1 MAPSTPKPKPV
12 AKPLSDTPPITRMR
26 AVKTGHNE
34 YTLLRETWTS
44 PPDATETVV
53 TKVDGVSAQYR
64 CRLHLEEQ
72 LGPNRLGGTG
82 L

>member
-1 MAPSTPKPKPV
+1 MAPSTPKPKPA
-12 AKPLSDTPPITRMR
+12 AKSDTPPITRMR

-34 YTLLRETWTS
+34 YTLLLETWSS
-44 PPDATETVV
+44 PPDKTETVV
-53 TKVDGVSAQYR
+53 AKVDGVSAQYR

-72 LGPNRLGGTG
+72 MGPNRLGGTG